1 MNNKEFSNEFDILY
15 NNLMSNNAAPLN
27 EYEKSVLLT
36 QSQESIVID
45 IYNGRFNGESFENTE
60 EVTEY
65 ISNLVKEVTLNGKTE
80 NEAHKN
86 SAFFQLP
93 EDLWFITYE
102 SANLSDKSL
111 GCANNKDVIVVPVS
125 QDNFYNVSGN
135 PFRGPNDRRV
145 LRLNIGTKAE
155 LVSKYNIRSYTI
167 RYLSRPDPIILE
179 DLTGYGVSI
188 NNKTKITECKLNPV
202 IHRAILNRAVSLA
215 KAIWSSGA

>member
-1 MNNKEFSNEFDILY
+1 
-15 NNLMSNNAAPLN
+15 MSNNAAPLN

-65 ISNLVKEVTLNGKTE
+65 ISNLVKEVTLSDKIE

-86 SAFFQLP
+86 SIFFRLP

-102 SANLSDKSL
+102 SVNLSDESL

-125 QDNFYNVSGN
+125 QDNFHNVSRS

-145 LRLNIGTKAE
+145 LRLTIGTKAE
-155 LVSKYNIRSYTI
+155 LVSKYNIKSYTV

-188 NNKTKITECKLNPV
+188 NNETRVTECKLNPV

>member
-65 ISNLVKEVTLNGKTE
+65 ISNLVKEVTLSDKIE

-86 SAFFQLP
+86 SIFFQLP

-102 SANLSDKSL
+102 SVNLSDESL

-125 QDNFYNVSGN
+125 QDNFHNVSRS

-145 LRLNIGTKAE
+145 LRLTIGTKAE
-155 LVSKYNIRSYTI
+155 LVSKYNIKSYTV
-167 RYLSRPDPIILE
+167 RYLSRPNPIILE

-188 NNKTKITECKLNPV
+188 NNETRVTECKLNPV

>member
-1 MNNKEFSNEFDILY
+1 
-15 NNLMSNNAAPLN
+15 MSNNAAPLN

-65 ISNLVKEVTLNGKTE
+65 ISNLVKEVTLSDKIE

-86 SAFFQLP
+86 SIFFQLP

-102 SANLSDKSL
+102 SVNLSDESL

-125 QDNFYNVSGN
+125 QDNFHNVSRS

-145 LRLNIGTKAE
+145 LRLTIGTKAE
-155 LVSKYNIRSYTI
+155 LVSKYNIKSYTV

-188 NNKTKITECKLNPV
+188 NNETRVTECKLNPV

>member
-65 ISNLVKEVTLNGKTE
+65 ISNLVKEVTLSDKIE

-86 SAFFQLP
+86 SIFFQLP

-102 SANLSDKSL
+102 SVNLSDESL

-125 QDNFYNVSGN
+125 QDNFHNVSRS

-145 LRLNIGTKAE
+145 LRLTIGTKAE
-155 LVSKYNIRSYTI
+155 LVSKYNIKSYTV

-188 NNKTKITECKLNPV
+188 NNETRVTECKLNPV

>member
-1 MNNKEFSNEFDILY
+1 
-15 NNLMSNNAAPLN
+15 MSNNAAPLN

-65 ISNLVKEVTLNGKTE
+65 ISNLVKEVTLSDKIE

-86 SAFFQLP
+86 SIFFQLP

-102 SANLSDKSL
+102 SVNLSDESL

-125 QDNFYNVSGN
+125 QDNFYNVSRN
-135 PFRGPNDRRV
+135 PIRGPNDRRV
-145 LRLNIGTKAE
+145 LRLTIGTKAE
-155 LVSKYNIRSYTI
+155 LVSKYNIKSYTV

-188 NNKTKITECKLNPV
+188 NNETKVTKCKLNPV

-215 KAIWSSGA
+215 KAIWSSGV

>member
-65 ISNLVKEVTLNGKTE
+65 ISNLVKEVTLSDKIE

-86 SAFFQLP
+86 SIFFQLP

-102 SANLSDKSL
+102 SVNLSDESL

-125 QDNFYNVSGN
+125 QDNFYNVSRN
-135 PFRGPNDRRV
+135 PFRGPNGRRV
-145 LRLNIGTKAE
+145 LRLTIGTKAE
-155 LVSKYNIRSYTI
+155 LVSKYNIKSYTV

>member
-65 ISNLVKEVTLNGKTE
+65 ISNLVKEVTLSDKIE

-86 SAFFQLP
+86 SIFFRLP

-102 SANLSDKSL
+102 SVNLSDESL

-125 QDNFYNVSGN
+125 QDNFHNVSRS

-145 LRLNIGTKAE
+145 LRLTIGTKAE
-155 LVSKYNIRSYTI
+155 LVSKYNIKSYTV

-188 NNKTKITECKLNPV
+188 NNETRVTECKLNPV

>member
-65 ISNLVKEVTLNGKTE
+65 ISNLVKEVTLSDKIE

-86 SAFFQLP
+86 SIFFQLP

-102 SANLSDKSL
+102 SVNLSDESL

-125 QDNFYNVSGN
+125 QDNFHNVSRN

-145 LRLNIGTKAE
+145 LRLTIGTKAE
-155 LVSKYNIRSYTI
+155 LVSKYNIKSYTV

-188 NNKTKITECKLNPV
+188 NNETRVTECKLNPV

-215 KAIWSSGA
+215 KAIWASGA

>member
-65 ISNLVKEVTLNGKTE
+65 ISNLVKEVTLSGKIE
-80 NEAHKN
+80 KEAHRN
-86 SAFFQLP
+86 SIFFQLP

-102 SANLSDKSL
+102 SVNLSDESL

-125 QDNFYNVSGN
+125 QDNFYNVSRN

-145 LRLNIGTKAE
+145 LRLTIGTKAE
-155 LVSKYNIRSYTI
+155 LVSKYNIKSYTV

-188 NNKTKITECKLNPV
+188 NNETKVTECKLNPV